1 MGRRTDP
8 ADAGEAVG
16 DGAGIRAAG
25 ERSEQERETPP
36 LDAKRSHLS
45 ALSAWSLRFVR
56 GRRQPAPRAHFF
68 WRFVFPAIV
77 VAAGLAVLLLAREGG
92 RAVLDT
98 RFETVHE
105 EIVLQPDEPG
115 YLELVGVTPTLLSL
129 HTHNGEL
136 AGVAFMAST
145 GIDAGG
151 GIVLLPA
158 DLLVAAEGGAVEQ
171 GQLISE
177 VYAGGGVDAVEEV
190 AEELFGIGF
199 DDVEEITTESLAD
212 SMGPAGP
219 LPFLLVD
226 DLSEADSGG
235 VQRVVYEAGTHE
247 FSASDA
253 AMVYA
258 FRNADEA
265 DVNRLQRQRTLWE
278 SWLGVIGRSSD
289 AAAAAPPASSP
300 LSPFMRVLGSGT
312 AVVEVPPLHSLV
324 IDPASPPRYTLGEDG
339 RSWLRDRALELVPWP
354 RQPETFQRPRV
365 QLLDG
370 TGDPSIRDALV
381 DDVIAAGGVIT
392 VIGNAAEFGV
402 ETTHFAYHR
411 ADLVNDPLTNT
422 IAFVLGVDMALI
434 ELGEDTPDVVDIT
447 VTVGSDQAAR

>member
-1 MGRRTDP
+1 MR
-8 ADAGEAVG
+8 
-16 DGAGIRAAG
+16 
-25 ERSEQERETPP
+25 P
-36 LDAKRSHLS
+36 LKL
-45 ALSAWSLRFVR
+45 VR

-68 WRFVFPAIV
+68 WRFVFPAVV
-77 VAAGLAVLLLAREGG
+77 VAAGLVVLLLAREGG

-129 HTHNGEL
+129 HTDHGEL

-158 DLLVAAEGGAVEQ
+158 DLLVTPEVGAAEQ
-171 GQLISE
+171 GELISE
-177 VYAGGGVDAVEEV
+177 VYARGGAEAVEVV

-212 SMGPAGP
+212 SIGPAEP
-219 LPFLLVD
+219 LPYLLVD

-235 VQRVVYEAGTHE
+235 AQRVVYEAGTYE
-247 FSASDA
+247 FSATDA

-265 DVNRLQRQRTLWE
+265 DVNRLERQRILWE

-300 LSPFMRVLGSGT
+300 LSPFLRVLGSGT
-312 AVVEVPPLHSLV
+312 AVVEVPPLQSLLV
-324 IDPASPPRYTLGEDG
+324 DPASPPRYTLGADG

-354 RQPETFQRPRV
+354 RQPESFQRPRV

-411 ADLVNDPLTNT
+411 ADLVNDPFTNT
-422 IAFVLGVDMALI
+422 IAIVLGVDMALI

-447 VTVGSDQAAR
+447 VTVGRDQAAR

>member
-1 MGRRTDP
+1 M
-8 ADAGEAVG
+8 
-16 DGAGIRAAG
+16 
-25 ERSEQERETPP
+25 RS
-36 LDAKRSHLS
+36 LKL
-45 ALSAWSLRFVR
+45 VR

-77 VAAGLAVLLLAREGG
+77 VAAGLVVLLLAREGG

-98 RFETVHE
+98 RFETVRE
-105 EIVLQPDEPG
+105 PIVLQPDEPG

-145 GIDAGG
+145 GIEAGG
-151 GIVLLPA
+151 GVVLLPT
-158 DLLVAAEGGAVEQ
+158 DLEVAPGVGLAREGEVLSDVYVRGGLGAVEQ
-171 GQLISE
+171 VAEDLF
-177 VYAGGGVDAVEEV
+177 GVGFDEV
-190 AEELFGIGF
+190 A
-199 DDVEEITTESLAD
+199 EITTELLAQ
-212 SMGPAGP
+212 SIGPAAP
-219 LPFLLVD
+219 LPYLLVD
-226 DLSEADSGG
+226 DLTETDSEG
-235 VQRVVYEAGTHE
+235 VQRVVYEAGTYE
-247 FSASDA
+247 FSATDA

-258 FRNADEA
+258 FRNPDEA

-278 SWLGVIGRSSD
+278 SWLSVIGRSSD

-300 LSPFMRVLGSGT
+300 LSPFLRVLGSGT
-312 AVVEVPPLHSLV
+312 AVVEVPPLQSLV
-324 IDPASPPRYTLGEDG
+324 DDPASPPRYGLGDEG

-354 RQPETFQRPRV
+354 RQPESFQRPRV

-381 DDVIAAGGVIT
+381 DDVIEAGGVIT

-402 ETTHFAYHR
+402 DTTHFAYHR
-411 ADLVNDPLTNT
+411 EELVNDPFTNT
-422 IAFVLGVDMALI
+422 IAIVLGVDMTLI

>member
-1 MGRRTDP
+1 M
-8 ADAGEAVG
+8 
-16 DGAGIRAAG
+16 
-25 ERSEQERETPP
+25 
-36 LDAKRSHLS
+36 
-45 ALSAWSLRFVR
+45 
-56 GRRQPAPRAHFF
+56 
-68 WRFVFPAIV
+68 
-77 VAAGLAVLLLAREGG
+77 LLLAREGG
-92 RAVLDT
+92 RRVLDT

-136 AGVAFMAST
+136 AGVAFMANT
-145 GIDAGG
+145 GIETGG

-158 DLLVAAEGGAVEQ
+158 DLLVTGEGGAVEQ
-171 GQLISE
+171 DELISD
-177 VYAGGGVDAVEEV
+177 VYARGGVDAVEVV
-190 AEELFGIGF
+190 AEALFGIGF
-199 DDVEEITTESLAD
+199 DDVEEITTESLAGA
-212 SMGPAGP
+212 MRPAEP
-219 LPFLLVD
+219 LPYRLVD
-226 DLSEADSGG
+226 DLLEADAGG
-235 VQRVVYEAGTHE
+235 ARRVVYEAGTYE
-247 FSASDA
+247 FSATDA
-253 AMVYA
+253 ATVYA

-265 DVNRLQRQRTLWE
+265 DVNRLERQRILWE

-289 AAAAAPPASSP
+289 ADAAAPPASSP
-300 LSPFMRVLGSGT
+300 LSPFLRVLGSGT

-324 IDPASPPRYTLGEDG
+324 VDPASPPRYTLGEDG

-354 RQPETFQRPRV
+354 RQPESFQRPRV

-411 ADLVNDPLTNT
+411 ADLVNDPFTNT
-422 IAFVLGVDMALI
+422 IAIVLGVDMALI